1 MAVFVEDNVKIMI
14 SDQNNSQENGG
25 FNVLWEIYEQNDVAD
40 GTKEAFAG
48 FFDEINDVIENVF
61 DGSEYK
67 RENRKEAIPKVR
79 KALKKYAQKI
89 YNKIETNWYICGT
102 ASNGN

>member
-1 MAVFVEDNVKIMI
+1 MAVFVEDNVKMMI

-48 FFDEINDVIENVF
+48 FFDEITNVIEKVF

-67 RENRKEAIPKVR
+67 RENRR
-79 KALKKYAQKI
+79 LMYLH
-89 YNKIETNWYICGT
+89 TFL
-102 ASNGN
+102 